1 MDKDN
6 NNTNNKI
13 SIKKVGEKAVQFS
26 KEHPVIASTV
36 LVGGLAF
43 GGIPL
48 LVSFVG
54 FSSGGIIA
62 GSTAA
67 SIASTLGS
75 GSAILSTAQSIG
87 ATGTLFVAGKTA
99 VGVGISSMLGGRFI
113 GNKLK
118 EKYDTPKEKL

>member
-1 MDKDN
+1 MDKEN

-26 KEHPVIASTV
+26 KEHPIIAGTV

-48 LVSFVG
+48 LVSGVG
-54 FSSGGIIA
+54 FSSGGIVA

-75 GSAILSTAQSIG
+75 GSAIVSTAQAIG

-99 VGVGISSMLGGRFI
+99 VVVGISTVVGGRYI
-113 GNKLK
+113 GKK
-118 EKYDTPKEKL
+118 FEEKYDIPKAKL